1 MMTLHRK
8 FLVSL
13 IASASLL
20 LGSVPGIASSNA
32 RSAETRQGA
41 GAVIQKAVRLLA
53 TALRAPGLP
62 KVIRFLTREGATS
75 EQIQVVVK
83 YAAPTA
89 GILENLAKLDQL
101 SLAFVRGQVEGL
113 LIKFGATQV
122 DASRVAYWVE
132 KALDWGL

>member
-1 MMTLHRK
+1 MTMHRK
-8 FLVSL
+8 MFALVV
-13 IASASLL
+13 SASLL
-20 LGSVPGIASSNA
+20 LVSVPGMAA
-32 RSAETRQGA
+32 PAAWSAEARQGA
-41 GAVIQKAVRLLA
+41 GTVVQKAVRLLA

-75 EQIQVVVK
+75 EQIQSVVK

-89 GILENLAKLDQL
+89 GILENLSKLDQL

-113 LIKFGATQV
+113 LVKFGATQV